1 MGCGFL
7 GEWGGIL
14 GFEWNWRG
22 VGGAG
27 LYTGSGVSGESGV
40 SGVRVLW
47 RFGAWRVAP
56 GVLSSFSDSGIW
68 AYVVE
73 FALFICIFWICVELM
88 GKRVV

>member
-1 MGCGFL
+1 M
-7 GEWGGIL
+7 GGIL

-22 VGGAG
+22 VGGEG

-56 GVLSSFSDSGIW
+56 GVLSSFSDSGYGLMLLNLLGLN
-68 AYVVE
+68 ACFG
-73 FALFICIFWICVELM
+73 FALN
-88 GKRVV
+88 